1 MQETAENS
9 RARYWQRF
17 ESTGRVEDY
26 LRYTCG
32 GGAREVMDGRSGAD
46 PNAGFYYSNR
56 NDIET
61 DAYR

>member
-9 RARYWQRF
+9 RARYWQKF
-17 ESTGRVEDY
+17 ENTGRVEDY

-32 GGAREVMDGRSGAD
+32 RGAQEVIDGKSGAD
-46 PNAGFYYSNR
+46 PNARFYYSNR

>member
-9 RARYWQRF
+9 RARYWQKF

-26 LRYTCG
+26 LQYTCG
-32 GGAREVMDGRSGAD
+32 GGAREVASGRSGVGPD
-46 PNAGFYYSNR
+46 AGFHYSDG